1 MKRSRLAL
9 AVLLSAVLLAT
20 IASPA
25 SAYVVRRP
33 RLTSTG
39 WYTIYQTFSH
49 TSSGDGCSD
58 FPGWSYKVAMSAYI
72 YVGTTTFKVQTVT
85 VKYTVTSGRI
95 WADQFQIFGQDSS
108 TKWPSTGPAHQGVLL
123 YGGQSKTY
131 SYTPSKTVVR
141 VGASAVA
148 DLQNDSYF
156 EYPGVSGDVG
166 CQAIDIW
173 VLWR

>member
-33 RLTSTG
+33 RLTTTG
-39 WYTIYQTFSH
+39 WYTIYQTFTH
-49 TSSGDGCSD
+49 TSAGDGCSD
-58 FPGWSYKVAMSAYI
+58 FPGFAYKVAMSAYL
-72 YVGTTTFKVQTVT
+72 YVGSTTFKVQTVT
-85 VKYTVTSGRI
+85 VKYTVTSGHM
-95 WADQFQIFGQDSS
+95 WADQFQIYGQDSS
-108 TKWPSTGPAHQGVLL
+108 TKWPSTGPAKQKLQLFAGE
-123 YGGQSKTY
+123 SKTY
-131 SYTPSKTVVR
+131 TYTPAKNVVR

-148 DLQNDSYF
+148 DLQNDSY
-156 EYPGVSGDVG
+156 YDIPNSSGDPG